1 MSNEVETILDLD
13 IISDS
18 DFDFLCDTA
27 LNLVFET
34 LNLTEADEITLNKIN
49 ERLNSDKYDLNVEL
63 DIPNMAWWQEDELP
77 ELLNDSEEQADN
89 GDLNLTTL
97 ELNVIS
103 ITATGSHAGERVVV
117 ASIHGDV
124 PASLQNIE
132 SSGLQNL
139 QIKWLPE
146 LDN

>member
-63 DIPNMAWWQEDELP
+63 DMPNMAWWQEDELP
-77 ELLNDSEEQADN
+77 ELLNDSEEQSDN

-103 ITATGSHAGERVVV
+103 ITASGSHVGERVVV
-117 ASIHGDV
+117 ASIHVDV

>member
-103 ITATGSHAGERVVV
+103 ITASGSHVGERVVV
-117 ASIHGDV
+117 ASIHVDV

>member
-77 ELLNDSEEQADN
+77 E
-89 GDLNLTTL
+89 
-97 ELNVIS
+97 
-103 ITATGSHAGERVVV
+103 RVVV
-117 ASIHGDV
+117 ASIHVDV